1 MDSLFDPERHR
12 PVLGNRQ
19 EAVEQR
25 GREGRERQHK
35 GGRRMRRTENRSC
48 KVGQAARPTEPGRQ
62 PPGADG
68 GPVNSLVA
76 VIPRPTAWGPREV
89 LGSV

>member
-12 PVLGNRQ
+12 PVLKKTGKRQWNKGAGREEKGSRGRQ
-19 EAVEQR
+19 EDEED
-25 GREGRERQHK
+25 REPVLQG
-35 GGRRMRRTENRSC
+35 
-48 KVGQAARPTEPGRQ
+48 GQAARPMEPGRQ

-68 GPVNSLVA
+68 GPVNNLVT
-76 VIPRPTAWGPREV
+76 VIPSSTAWGPREV